1 MNKTKE
7 SILEVLCGIK
17 HPAQIMNLFPEEN
30 KISATA
36 RIYKSIDEF
45 DKMEDTEEN
54 VNRLVNQIYTLCKN

>member
-1 MNKTKE
+1 MNKTQQ

-17 HPAQIMNLFPEEN
+17 HPAQIMSLFSKEDQILAN
-30 KISATA
+30 A

-45 DKMEDTEEN
+45 DKIEDTQEE